1 MLPTIR
7 RTQNWLPDIF
17 SDFFGNEWVERAT
30 TSSSTPAV
38 NILENEK
45 GFQVEVAA
53 PGMTKEDFN
62 VRINDDNNLV
72 ISVNKKT
79 ETEERDEGTSYLRR
93 EFSYSHF
100 QRCMILPDTVDRDKI
115 NAKAENGILTIEIP
129 KLEEKHVPK
138 VEKTIK
144 IK

>member
-7 RTQNWLPDIF
+7 RTQNWLPNVF
-17 SDFFGNEWVERAT
+17 NDFFGNEWMEKVN
-30 TSSSTPAV
+30 SSSPAL

-45 GFQVEVAA
+45 GFIVEVAA

-62 VRINDDNNLV
+62 LKIDDDNHLV
-72 ISVNKKT
+72 ISVDKKT
-79 ETEERDEGTSYLRR
+79 ETEEHDEETSYLRR

-100 QRCMILPDTVDRDKI
+100 QRRMVLPDTIDREKI
-115 NAKAENGILTIEIP
+115 SAKANNGILTIDIP
-129 KLEEKHVPK
+129 KREVKDQPK
-138 VEKTIK
+138 IDRTIE